1 MRSLHELCK
10 IHMRYEARIL
20 QHVGPSS
27 SWTVPLGVRSE
38 KKARI
43 LIQLKMWIRHRLID
57 MSNYEISI
65 VSYTI
70 TKAT

>member
-43 LIQLKMWIRHRLID
+43 LIQLKM
-57 MSNYEISI
+57 
-65 VSYTI
+65 
-70 TKAT
+70 